1 MPTLYHNPRC
11 SKSRQG
17 LELCN
22 SSETEVIVVNY
33 LKQKLTENELTGII
47 SRFGGCPSKLIRNSD
62 DAFKK
67 SQYFDLDLIN
77 PVNVLAILHN
87 LPQVMQRPLLDD
99 GNQVIIGRP
108 PQDFEKIL
116 G

>member
-99 GNQVIIGRP
+99 GNNVIIGRP
-108 PQDFEKIL
+108 PENFKNLL

>member
-22 SSETEVIVVNY
+22 GSETEVMVVNY
-33 LKQKLTENELTGII
+33 LKQNLTEKELEVII
-47 SRFGGCPSKLIRNSD
+47 SRLVGCPSRLVRNGD

-67 SQYFDLDLIN
+67 SQYRELDLTD
-77 PVNVLAILHN
+77 PANVLIILHN

-99 GNQVIIGRP
+99 GDQVIIGRP

>member
-22 SSETEVIVVNY
+22 SSDTEVKVVNY
-33 LKQKLTENELTGII
+33 LTQELTKNELEGII
-47 SRFGGCPSKLIRNSD
+47 SRYDGCPSKLIRNSD
-62 DAFKK
+62 DLFKL
-67 SQYFDLDLIN
+67 SQYLEFDLTN
-77 PVNVLAILHN
+77 PTNVLTILYN
-87 LPQVMQRPLLDD
+87 LPRVMQRPLLDD

-116 G
+116 S

>member
-67 SQYFDLDLIN
+67 SQYFELDLIN

-99 GNQVIIGRP
+99 GNNVIIGRP
-108 PQDFEKIL
+108 PENFKNLL

>member
-67 SQYFDLDLIN
+67 SQYFELDLIN

-99 GNQVIIGRP
+99 GNNVIIGRP
-108 PQDFEKIL
+108 PENFRNLL

>member
-1 MPTLYHNPRC
+1 MATLYHNPRC

-22 SSETEVIVVNY
+22 DSKVKVEVVHY
-33 LKQKLTENELTGII
+33 LKTNLTKSELEGII
-47 SRFGGCPSKLIRNSD
+47 SRLDGCVSSLIRNGD
-62 DAFKK
+62 DAFKQ
-67 SQYFDLDLIN
+67 SQYSTLDLTDEN
-77 PVNVLAILHN
+77 NVLTILLK

-99 GNQVIIGRP
+99 GTRVIIGRP
-108 PQDFEKIL
+108 PQDFNEIL

>member
-67 SQYFDLDLIN
+67 SQYFELDLIH

-99 GNQVIIGRP
+99 GNNVIIGRP
-108 PQDFEKIL
+108 PENFKNLL

>member
-33 LKQKLTENELTGII
+33 LKQKLTENELKGII
-47 SRFGGCPSKLIRNSD
+47 SRFDGCPSKLVRNSD
-62 DAFKK
+62 DAFKQ
-67 SQYFDLDLIN
+67 SQYFELDLIN

-99 GNQVIIGRP
+99 GNNVIIGRP
-108 PQDFEKIL
+108 PEDFKNIL

>member
-22 SSETEVIVVNY
+22 SSETEVVVVNY
-33 LKQKLTENELTGII
+33 LTHELTKNELEGII
-47 SRFGGCPSKLIRNSD
+47 SRYDGCPSKLIRNSD
-62 DAFKK
+62 DAFKQ
-67 SQYFDLDLIN
+67 SQYFEFDLTN
-77 PVNVLAILHN
+77 PANVLAILHN
-87 LPQVMQRPLLDD
+87 LPRVMQRPLLDD

-108 PQDFEKIL
+108 PHDFVKIL

>member
-22 SSETEVIVVNY
+22 SSKTEVIVVNY
-33 LKQKLTENELTGII
+33 LKQKLTEKELKGII
-47 SRFGGCPSKLIRNSD
+47 SRLNECPSKLVRNGD
-62 DAFKK
+62 DAFKG
-67 SQYFDLDLIN
+67 SQYSEFDLTDSA
-77 PVNVLAILHN
+77 NVLVILHN

-108 PQDFEKIL
+108 PHDFKKIL

>member
-22 SSETEVIVVNY
+22 SSKTEVIVVNY
-33 LKQKLTENELTGII
+33 LKQKLTESELEEII
-47 SRFGGCPSKLIRNSD
+47 SRFDGCPSRLVRNSD
-62 DAFKK
+62 DAFKE
-67 SQYFDLDLIN
+67 SQYSEFDLTDST
-77 PVNVLAILHN
+77 NVLAILHN

-99 GNQVIIGRP
+99 GKQVVIGRP
-108 PQDFEKIL
+108 PEDFKKIL

>member
-11 SKSRQG
+11 SKSRQA
-17 LELCN
+17 LELCI
-22 SSETEVIVVNY
+22 SSKTEVIVVNY
-33 LKQKLTENELTGII
+33 LKQNLTEEELEGII
-47 SRFGGCPSKLIRNSD
+47 SRFDGCSSRLVRNSD
-62 DAFKK
+62 DAFKE
-67 SQYFDLDLIN
+67 SQYYEFDLTDST
-77 PVNVLAILHN
+77 NVLAILHN

-108 PQDFEKIL
+108 PEDFKKIL

>member
-1 MPTLYHNPRC
+1 MATLYHNPRC

-22 SSETEVIVVNY
+22 ESTTAVEVVHY
-33 LKQKLTENELTGII
+33 LKSILTKNELQEII
-47 SRFGGCPSKLIRNSD
+47 SRLEGCVSELIRNGD
-62 DAFKK
+62 DAFKQSK
-67 SQYFDLDLIN
+67 FTALDLTN
-77 PVNVLAILHN
+77 SDNVLTILLE

-99 GNQVIIGRP
+99 GMRVIIGRP
-108 PQDFEKIL
+108 PQDFNKIL

>member
-1 MPTLYHNPRC
+1 MATLYHNPRC

-22 SSETEVIVVNY
+22 DSEVKVEVVNY
-33 LKQKLTENELTGII
+33 LKTNLTKSELEGII
-47 SRFGGCPSKLIRNSD
+47 SRLDGCVSGLIRKGD
-62 DAFKK
+62 DAFKQ
-67 SQYFDLDLIN
+67 SQYSTLDLTDEN
-77 PVNVLAILHN
+77 NVLTILLK

-108 PQDFEKIL
+108 PQDFNEIL

>member
-33 LKQKLTENELTGII
+33 LKQKLTENELKGII

-67 SQYFDLDLIN
+67 SQYFELDLIN

-99 GNQVIIGRP
+99 GNNVIIGRP
-108 PQDFEKIL
+108 PENFKNLL

>member
-22 SSETEVIVVNY
+22 SSKTEVIVVNY
-33 LKQKLTENELTGII
+33 LKQKLTKKELEGII
-47 SRFGGCPSKLIRNSD
+47 SRLDGCPSKLVRNGD
-62 DAFKK
+62 DTFKQ
-67 SQYFDLDLIN
+67 SQYSEFDLTDSA
-77 PVNVLAILHN
+77 NVLAILHN

-99 GNQVIIGRP
+99 GEQVIIGRP
-108 PQDFEKIL
+108 PEDFEKIL
-116 G
+116 D

>member
-17 LELCN
+17 LELCI
-22 SSETEVIVVNY
+22 SSKTEVIVVNY
-33 LKQKLTENELTGII
+33 LKQNLTENELEGII
-47 SRFGGCPSKLIRNSD
+47 ARFDGCPSRLVRKD
-62 DAFKK
+62 DDTFKK
-67 SQYFDLDLIN
+67 SQYSELDLTD
-77 PVNVLAILHN
+77 PTNVLIILQN
-87 LPQVMQRPLLDD
+87 SPQVMQRPLLDD

-108 PQDFEKIL
+108 PEDFKNIL

>member
-1 MPTLYHNPRC
+1 MATLYHNPRC

-22 SSETEVIVVNY
+22 ESTMEVEIVHY
-33 LKQKLTENELTGII
+33 LKSSLTKSELEEII
-47 SRFGGCPSKLIRNSD
+47 SRLEGCVSGLIRNGD
-62 DAFKK
+62 DAFKQ
-67 SQYFDLDLIN
+67 SNFATLDLTN
-77 PVNVLAILHN
+77 SKNVLTILLE

-99 GNQVIIGRP
+99 GKRVIIGRP
-108 PQDFEKIL
+108 PQNFSEIL

>member
-1 MPTLYHNPRC
+1 MATLYHNPRC

-22 SSETEVIVVNY
+22 DSEVKVEVVNY
-33 LKQKLTENELTGII
+33 LKTNLTKSELEGLI
-47 SRFGGCPSKLIRNSD
+47 SRLDGCVSGLIRNGD
-62 DAFKK
+62 DAFKQ
-67 SQYFDLDLIN
+67 SQYSTLDLTDEN
-77 PVNVLAILHN
+77 NVLTILLK

-108 PQDFEKIL
+108 PQDFNEIL